1 MALFVVDMISSSVVT
16 LEDVQTVIMQRVR
29 HEIPLISF
37 ITFMAWV

>member
-1 MALFVVDMISSSVVT
+1 MISSSVVT

-37 ITFMAWV
+37 MLMTGFDYIVV